1 MATPGDSPR
10 IGSDVLASLEERI
23 LRAVQL
29 VSQLRR
35 EKEAAE
41 SEAAEL
47 QTRNRQLT
55 EELEALRADRGEVK
69 TRIERLLSQ
78 LDNLSV

>member
-1 MATPGDSPR
+1 MAAGDSPR
-10 IGSDVLASLEERI
+10 VSSDALDSLEERI

-41 SEAAEL
+41 ANAAEL
-47 QTRNRQLT
+47 QTQNRELT
-55 EELEALRADRGEVK
+55 AELESLRNDRGEVK
-69 TRIERLLSQ
+69 SRIERLLSQ